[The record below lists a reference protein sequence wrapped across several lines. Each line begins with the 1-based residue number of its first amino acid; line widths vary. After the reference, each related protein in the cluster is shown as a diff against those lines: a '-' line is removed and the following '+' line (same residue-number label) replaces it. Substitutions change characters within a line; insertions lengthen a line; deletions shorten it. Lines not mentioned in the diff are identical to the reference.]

1 MGLPFGDDK
10 DWQLKQAI
18 AHLKGEKVETSR
30 PGGGQPISVAKKL
43 RAEDAAKAKAQA
55 EAEAKKAKENTSDNK
70 PTETQK
76 KSE

>member
-1 MGLPFGDDK
+1 MLYLFGDDK

-30 PGGGQPISVAKKL
+30 LSGQPISVAKKL